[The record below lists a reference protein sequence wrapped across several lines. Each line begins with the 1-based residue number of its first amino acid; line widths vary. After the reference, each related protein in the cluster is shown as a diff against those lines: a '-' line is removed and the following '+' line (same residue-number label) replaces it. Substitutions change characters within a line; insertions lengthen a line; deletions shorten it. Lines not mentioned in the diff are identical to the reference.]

1 MIYLSELF
9 NSNFFSSILISLFIL
24 FVLFQKSI
32 SETIMNARFPNVK
45 LLPSGKY
52 FILVNN
58 GIYIYNSN
66 FTLNKIISNFS
77 NSEIMNEADYNK
89 TIITEFKD
97 DNNNFYIICLVNVKF
112 LYIFE
117 SQSEILYKS
126 QISIIRSS
134 KYYNLIPLKMKN
146 PNLLHYIISYIY
158 FSFDSYYTIN
168 LFHYSYNISKENQYD
183 SILITKKNF
192 GDNSEKVNEDYIS
205 CNKISGLQFICFY
218 RNYLKSLVPLIFNET
233 LGISKKRAK
242 TTKNNIELIK
252 SSCDIK
258 KNCLVCYNNNNGLF
272 CYSYYIN
279 NDTFNDNI
287 IKIDNKERN
296 QKLKTYYF
304 PETNQYSLIY
314 FYEKNNSNIGE
325 IVILDENF
333 NQIFNKTIIVSS
345 PSLNPTE
352 FSFIYSITN
361 KEYILIYDEKKNE
374 TWEIKYNYSI
384 FNANYTNYYSF
395 IDNSLPST
403 SIISP
408 YNTYS
413 YISQISSNLNILN
426 SSYIYSS
433 SSIFSSSA
441 IISSYISSSFLSS
454 TFFTTS
460 NFSSSSQIGSFSSNI
475 HKSYSSV
482 IISNSFLITNED
494 KIIRNKTDIPKDE
507 IVEKLDEIMK
517 SIEIGKKYEF
527 SGDGFIIEIKPI
539 NSSSLENSTHINFIQ
554 CENIL
559 RKENNI
565 SSEEIL
571 TFLQMEIYNN
581 KDASLVNQVEYQVYN
596 NNKTLLDLSVCNDA
610 EIQIYYSLKDNL
622 LDIDYISS
630 FKDSG
635 VDILNINDS
644 FFNDICHP
652 YSDSNNDL
660 VLEDRIK
667 YIYQNYSLC
676 DGDCIYN
683 EFNVQYNT
691 ILCDCKVKSNLS
703 TDETQ
708 LNFEQ
713 FDDIEIES
721 NFGLIKCYEL
731 VFSLEGKLN
740 NIGFWIFL
748 VLVIA
753 HIPLLF
759 CFFHKGL
766 KPVKEYLFKEM
777 KEYGYIKGKKTK
789 NNAPPK
795 NKKNRFG
802 KKNKTSKTK
811 DNTSSVNNF
820 GVSDRQI
827 INKINYVPKIKRNE
841 QKNGSEIKKISYKK
855 NNKKDN
861 DTIVNHFKKGSKAV
875 GPIRANKNNKKK
887 LISVIVSKNKKK
899 NVIGYLPT
907 QSQDLGNKIKINE
920 KGKNNIFNLNLITI
934 NLNHKNK
941 NIPNTSRHILNN
953 YTYEE
958 AIKYDMR
965 ATCEIFYIFL
975 LSKQPIFHA
984 FLFWSPLELFPLRL
998 CLLIFIISS
1007 DLALN
1012 AIFYLDDK
1020 ISEKYQYTKGLFLFA
1035 FSNNL
1040 TIILLSTLIG
1050 FFFMTLFTNLSNAT
1064 YNIREVFKKEE
1075 LKLKKNK
1082 KYKVT
1087 EKRKKEILEEIEHIL
1102 KIYKIKVII
1111 LVIIEVLMMIF
1122 FWYYVTAFCHVYSS
1136 TQTSWILD
1144 SFLSMLSRLI
1154 IELLVSLGFA
1164 KLYTMSVV
1172 SNCECLYK
1180 FVLFFYCFG

>member
-1 MIYLSELF
+1 MNYFWELF
-9 NSNFFSSILISLFIL
+9 NSYFFSSILIPLFIL
-24 FVLFQKSI
+24 FCLFQKSI
-32 SETIMNARFPNVK
+32 SERIMDARFPNVK
-45 LLPSGKY
+45 VLPSGKY
-52 FILVNN
+52 FILVDN
-58 GIYIYNSN
+58 GVYIYYSN
-66 FTLNKIISNFS
+66 FSLYKKISNFS
-77 NSEIMNEADYNK
+77 SSENMNENDYNK

-97 DNNNFYIICLVNVKF
+97 ENNNFYIICLFKFKF

-117 SQSEILYKS
+117 SQREILYNWEINIKDS
-126 QISIIRSS
+126 G
-134 KYYNLIPLKMKN
+134 KYYNLIPLKMEY
-146 PNLLHYIISYIY
+146 PNFLHYIISFI
-158 FSFDSYYTIN
+158 SKPSSYYRIN
-168 LFHYSYNISKENQYD
+168 LFQYKFNL
-183 SILITKKNF
+183 SLEHQNNTYVRKREF
-192 GDNSEKVNEDYIS
+192 GNYTEIVSEYYIS
-205 CNKISGLQFICFY
+205 CNKISGQIFICFY
-218 RNYLKSLVPLIFNET
+218 RNDNKTLIPLFLNET
-233 LGISKKRAK
+233 QVLGKKKAQS
-242 TTKNNIELIK
+242 TKYNIELIK
-252 SSCDIK
+252 SSCAII
-258 KNCLVCYNNNNGLF
+258 NCFVCYYNKDHGLF
-272 CYSYYIN
+272 CYSYNIDN
-279 NDTFNDNI
+279 NTFDENI
-287 IKIDNKERN
+287 INIKVQNTKN
-296 QKLKTYYF
+296 QRIKTYFF
-304 PETNQYSLIY
+304 PETNQYALIY
-314 FYEKNNSNIGE
+314 FYEQNNNKEEGIF
-325 IVILDENF
+325 ILDENF
-333 NQIFNKTIIVSS
+333 HQIFNKTTIKSS
-345 PSLNPTE
+345 TDLIQSE

-374 TWEIKYNYSI
+374 TWEIKYNSSI
-384 FNANYTNYYSF
+384 FKANYTNYYSF
-395 IDNSLPST
+395 IENLLPST
-403 SIISP
+403 STIS
-408 YNTYS
+408 
-413 YISQISSNLNILN
+413 SQISSNLKILN

-433 SSIFSSSA
+433 SSIIMNST
-441 IISSYISSSFLSS
+441 SSYPPIKTISTDIKSSFLSS
-454 TFFTTS
+454 TFFTIS
-460 NFSSSSQIGSFSSNI
+460 NFSPSSQIYSFSSNI
-475 HKSYSSV
+475 HKSNSS
-482 IISNSFLITNED
+482 IISNILTIPIED
-494 KIIRNKTDIPKDE
+494 KIIRNKTDIPKE
-507 IVEKLDEIMK
+507 KIIEKLDEIMK
-517 SIEIGKKYEF
+517 SIEIGKMYEF
-527 SGDGFIIEIKPI
+527 SGDGFVIEIKPI
-539 NSSSLENSTHINFIQ
+539 NSTSLENSTHINFNQ

-581 KDASLVNQVEYQVYN
+581 KDTSLVNQVEYQVYN
-596 NNKTLLDLSVCNDA
+596 DNKTLLDLSICNDV

-691 ILCDCKVKSNLS
+691 ILCYCKVKSNLS
-703 TDETQ
+703 IDESQ

-748 VLVIA
+748 FLVIV

-759 CFFHKGL
+759 SFFHKGL

-777 KEYGYIKGKKTK
+777 KEYGYIKEKKTK
-789 NNAPPK
+789 DNAPPK
-795 NKKNRFG
+795 NKKNKIE
-802 KKNKTSKTK
+802 KKSKISKTK

-820 GVSDRQI
+820 EVSDRQI
-827 INKINYVPKIKRNE
+827 INEINYAAKSKRKE
-841 QKNGSEIKKISYKK
+841 KKNGSEIKKISYDKS
-855 NNKKDN
+855 NNRDN
-861 DTIVNHFKKGSKAV
+861 DTIVNYSKKKSKTI
-875 GPIRANKNNKKK
+875 GPIKVRDKNNKKK
-887 LISVIVSKNKKK
+887 LKSVIVTKKK
-899 NVIGYLPT
+899 KKKIIGYLPT
-907 QSQDLGNKIKINE
+907 QSLELENKLKTSE

-941 NIPNTSRHILNN
+941 IIPNTSLHILNN

-984 FLFWSPLELFPLRL
+984 FLFRSPLELFSLRL

-1020 ISEKYQYTKGLFLFA
+1020 ISEKYQYAKGLFLFA
-1035 FSNNL
+1035 FSNNI

-1111 LVIIEVLMMIF
+1111 LVVIEVLMMLF

-1164 KLYTMSVV
+1164 KLYIMSVV